1 MIDLARNID
10 DVLEIDGRR
19 FRLNLAFDT
28 VLRLFEM
35 VHDEEI
41 PLFAQ
46 PHLALRILIKSES
59 VEEKERLEEFLG
71 SLSIESA
78 FEVYK
83 AIFDEHIVIKNAK
96 EQAPIYDL
104 AGNLVEKRIRSRSIE
119 EEEEEKPLF
128 SLKHDGDYI
137 YSSFSQAYQ
146 IDLID
151 VQGEL
156 HWQKFFALLN
166 GLPSDT
172 KFAEVIRIRS
182 WEEQK
187 GDSPEYKE
195 KMRRLQDEYAL
206 PEYFEY

>member
-1 MIDLARNID
+1 MIDLARSID
-10 DVLEIDGRR
+10 DVLEIDGRC

-46 PHLALRILIKSES
+46 PHLALRILIKSEG
-59 VEEKERLEEFLG
+59 VEEKQRLEEFLG

-83 AIFDEHIVIKNAK
+83 AIFDEHIVIKNTK
-96 EQAPIYDL
+96 EQAPMYDL

-119 EEEEEKPLF
+119 EEEEENPLF
-128 SLKHDGDYI
+128 SLKYDGDYI
-137 YSSFSQAYQ
+137 YSSFLQAYQ
-146 IDLID
+146 IDLIEM
-151 VQGEL
+151 QGVL

-172 KFAEVIRIRS
+172 KFAEVLRIRS

>member
-1 MIDLARNID
+1 MIDLSRNFD
-10 DVLEIDGRR
+10 DVLEIDGE
-19 FRLNLAFDT
+19 LYPLDLAFDN

-35 VHDEEI
+35 LNDDAI
-41 PLFAQ
+41 TPLLQ
-46 PHLALRILIKSES
+46 PHIALKMLLRQDS
-59 VEEKERLEEFLG
+59 KEQKKRVDDLLS

-83 AIFDEHIVIKNAK
+83 AISDEHIVIKKAK

-104 AGNLVEKRIRSRSIE
+104 AGNLIKRKPVEKEDDDEADMS
-119 EEEEEKPLF
+119 F
-128 SLKHDGDYI
+128 SLKYDGDYI
-137 YSSFSQAYQ
+137 YSSFLQAYQ
-146 IDLID
+146 IDLIEM
-151 VQGEL
+151 QGVL

-172 KFAEVIRIRS
+172 KFAEVIRIRT

-195 KMRRLQDEYAL
+195 KMRQLQDEYAL
-206 PEYFEY
+206 PEFIDY